1 MGWCQFGPPVE
12 VATIENHTAY
22 EKDLGALPDWRI
34 GCLFTG
40 SKHRRQS
47 VARTALA
54 AALRAISVTV
64 GGTVE
69 AYPEQL
75 DGRGPQRGAYL
86 HTGPQSLFDEF
97 GFVRVRRIA
106 KWRWVMRLTVEP
118 DGSLVPSRR

>member
-12 VATIENHTAY
+12 VAIIKNRTAY

-40 SKHRRQS
+40 SKHRRHS

-54 AALRAISVTV
+54 AALRAITV
-64 GGTVE
+64 AG
-69 AYPEQL
+69 
-75 DGRGPQRGAYL
+75 
-86 HTGPQSLFDEF
+86 
-97 GFVRVRRIA
+97 
-106 KWRWVMRLTVEP
+106 VMRLTVEP